1 MRVMMLGPF
10 PRSPERVDGG
20 VSAATMYLSEALA
33 RLPGVDL
40 IGVRIG
46 GARVTRGPAAELGWP
61 VVDLNLGRFAVST
74 FFRRQQRRLEA
85 LIREFKP
92 DLVHAQGA
100 DASGYLALRSGKPA
114 VVTIHGV
121 LVECAMLQARF
132 RARMRELAQATVTER
147 YVVGR
152 APDIIAISPYVSRY
166 YAARLRGSLHDVP
179 NAVSPRYFS
188 LERRPEAGTLLFAG
202 RISRGKGL
210 IDLVR
215 AVAIRPAAI
224 RRVVLAGSVPD
235 TAFEDELRREIGRSG
250 IPERFELPGL
260 LEEDALLREFSR
272 AAALVLPSFQETAPM
287 VIQQAMAAGLPVIAT
302 RVGGIPFQVEHGR
315 SGLLYD
321 AGDVAALA
329 ARLAELMEDLRR
341 AEALSAVARQ
351 HAAAYFSADR
361 VALATRAV
369 YESILTGRARAYS
382 SK

>member
-10 PRSPERVDGG
+10 PRSRERVDGG

-33 RLPGVDL
+33 RLPDVEL
-40 IGVRIG
+40 VGVRLG
-46 GARVTRGPAAELGWP
+46 GARVARGSAGDLGWP
-61 VVDLNLGRFAVST
+61 VVDLDLGRFAVST
-74 FFRRQQRRLEA
+74 FFRRQQRRLAA
-85 LIREFKP
+85 LIGEFKP

-100 DASGYLALRSGKPA
+100 DASGYLAVRSGRPA
-114 VVTIHGV
+114 VVTIHGI
-121 LVECAMLQARF
+121 LVECARLQVGF
-132 RARMRELAQATVTER
+132 RRRMRELAQASVTER

-152 APDIIAISPYVSRY
+152 APDVIAISPYVSRY

-188 LERRPEAGTLLFAG
+188 LHRRPEAGTLLFAG

-215 AVAIRPAAI
+215 AVATGPVTI

-235 TAFEDELRREIGRSG
+235 PAFEDELRREIRRSG
-250 IPERFELPGL
+250 VAEQFELPGL
-260 LEEDALLREFSR
+260 LEEEALLREFSR
-272 AAALVLPSFQETAPM
+272 AAALVLPSLQETAPM

-302 RVGGIPFQVEHGR
+302 RVGGIPFQVEHGK
-315 SGLLYD
+315 SGLLYE
-321 AGDVAALA
+321 AGNVAALA
-329 ARLAELMEDLRR
+329 ALLTEFMADPRLG
-341 AEALSAVARQ
+341 EALSAAARQ
-351 HAAAYFSADR
+351 HAAERFSADR

-369 YESILTGRARAYS
+369 YESILRGRARTYS